1 MATRLCFIAC
11 LIAMVAMLVCTAGA
25 QDDGCLGLYYTGDL
39 FDRFGATALCA
50 QVGCPCECVPTP
62 NFVAGEGVWFQA
74 LDLWNIRRTHG
85 AFTTRPTNA
94 VGSVCDPQNF
104 GSGVFEVQAFGAAGG
119 MLDGA
124 ASPPVAVT
132 VFNCKPGIGIAAGG
146 ALILDTCKTRIPCGP
161 ANGTMVLNSD
171 SIPAKPVPCGCMEYT
186 CRRATFGLYYD
197 VCRPS
202 IVPKRPKSGAAAE
215 GLNLKPIEFCF
226 DVPLPRSKNEQLL
239 FLDPCNPDGAVK
251 VRVTSFRKA
260 MLPVFAHINLLPPSW
275 YIRFEGLK
283 LMGYCEYTVGDG
295 PPQTKYFEAMLGI
308 NYWVM
313 SSPPYFKSRDARFC
327 IRVWEYPNTTLYEAC
342 GKIQDGGWQIF

>member
-1 MATRLCFIAC
+1 MAARLGFGWC
-11 LIAMVAMLVCTAGA
+11 LLIMVAMLVCTAGA

-50 QVGCPCECVPTP
+50 QVGCPCDCSPTRT
-62 NFVAGEGVWFQA
+62 FLAGEGVWFQA

-104 GSGVFEVQAFGAAGG
+104 GSGVFEVQAFGASGG
-119 MLDGA
+119 LLDGVT
-124 ASPPVAVT
+124 SPPVAVT
-132 VFNCKPGIGIAAGG
+132 VFSCRPGVGIAAGG
-146 ALILDTCKTRIPCGP
+146 ALMLDTCRPRPCGP
-161 ANGTMVLNSD
+161 RPPDVLTD
-171 SIPAKPVPCGCMEYT
+171 SIPTQPLGYGCMEYS
-186 CRRATFGLYYD
+186 CRRATFGLFYD

-202 IVPKRPKSGAAAE
+202 IVPKRPVAGTTAE
-215 GLNLKPIEFCF
+215 GLKLKPIEFCF
-226 DVPLPRSKNEQLL
+226 DVPLPHSGNEQLL

-251 VRVTSFRKA
+251 IRVTNFKSA
-260 MLPVFAHINLLPPSW
+260 TLPVFAHINLLPPWW

-295 PPQTKYFEAMLGI
+295 PPQTKHFEAMLGV
-308 NYWVM
+308 NYWVL
-313 SSPPYFKSRDARFC
+313 SSPPYFKCRDASFS
-327 IRVWEYPNTTLYEAC
+327 IRVWEYPSTTLYQAG